1 MSYDDVVDFILKN
14 SSKCLNPKEAVSLIF
29 ESKAS
34 PDMKLSFIG
43 HCISVKTLSPT
54 GFNEED
60 TVLATAFTEPKGG
73 SSLKTLET
81 TVDDFGRVSGTKYF
95 VTNGAFAAR
104 FLVLAQKKTGE
115 HVLLLVRRSK
125 NVVTENLPLIVY
137 EKSGISKVVF
147 KNAESKQMFHEG
159 KESYVKALK
168 GLVYGRVLVS
178 ALAVSLGLEILDN
191 AIEWANKRL
200 ANGTPLIEKE
210 IIEQRIADAY
220 AKLSVAKSY
229 IAKVVSENTLT
240 WISTSVA
247 KYVSVNYS
255 SKAVESLIKIF
266 GGYAFLKTTDII
278 HKYLHILALEP
289 AEGTSDIQLK
299 IIMKSILR
307 EKSKK

>member
-1 MSYDDVVDFILKN
+1 MNYDNVVKFILKN
-14 SSKCLNPKEAVSLIF
+14 SSKCLSPKEAVSLIF

-43 HCISVKTLSPT
+43 HCISAKTLSPT
-54 GFNEED
+54 GFDEN

-81 TVDDFGRVSGTKYF
+81 VVDEFGRVSGTKYF
-95 VTNGAFAAR
+95 VTNGAFATH
-104 FLVLAQKKTGE
+104 FLVLAQKKTEE
-115 HVLLLVRRSK
+115 HVLLLVRRNR
-125 NVVTENLPLIVY
+125 NVVTEELPLLVY

-147 KNAESKQMFHEG
+147 KNAESKQMFREG
-159 KESYVKALK
+159 KESYVKALE
-168 GLVYGRVLVS
+168 GLVYGRILVS
-178 ALAVSLGLEILDN
+178 ALAVSLGLEVLDY
-191 AIEWANKRL
+191 AIDWASKRL
-200 ANGTPLIEKE
+200 VNGVPLIERE

-229 IAKVVSENTLT
+229 ITKIASENMLT
-240 WISTSVA
+240 WINTSVA
-247 KYVSVNYS
+247 KYISVDHS
-255 SKAVESLIKIF
+255 CRAIESLIKVF

-278 HKYLHILALEP
+278 RKYLHILALEP

-307 EKSKK
+307 ERSKK